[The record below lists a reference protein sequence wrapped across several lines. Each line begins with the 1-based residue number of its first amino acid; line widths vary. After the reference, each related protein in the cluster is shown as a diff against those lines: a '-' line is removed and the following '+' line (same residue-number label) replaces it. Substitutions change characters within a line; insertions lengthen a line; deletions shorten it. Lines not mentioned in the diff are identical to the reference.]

1 MDFHY
6 DPIPLPHRQNLS
18 DDESLTEATAY
29 YEFIKQRH
37 TIRDFTD
44 QPVSRDVIET
54 CLRAAGTAPSG
65 ANHQPWHFA
74 CVSDPDTKKKIREAA
89 EAEEREFYGGKAGD
103 EWLDDLSKLG
113 TDANK
118 PFLETAPWLIA
129 IFVER

>member
-74 CVSDPDTKKKIREAA
+74 CVSDPDTKKKSGRRQMLKKENSMVARLATNGWMI
-89 EAEEREFYGGKAGD
+89 
-103 EWLDDLSKLG
+103 
-113 TDANK
+113 
-118 PFLETAPWLIA
+118 
-129 IFVER
+129 

>member
-54 CLRAAGTAPSG
+54 CLPLRVRHLAAPTINPGTLPVSAIPIPRKKSG
-65 ANHQPWHFA
+65 RRQML
-74 CVSDPDTKKKIREAA
+74 KKENSMVARLATNGWMI
-89 EAEEREFYGGKAGD
+89 
-103 EWLDDLSKLG
+103 
-113 TDANK
+113 
-118 PFLETAPWLIA
+118 
-129 IFVER
+129 